1 MDHGEDPA
9 WLFFTGSEHRGGEMA
24 LESYS
29 LLEINFVTAA
39 LFMTLTALQEL
50 LTRGSWSDQTRFLEG
65 PPADQPLHPGGLA
78 LFPQRPLGAECFRIR
93 GDEPLVSGDDGR
105 SGNGFFGGETRENM
119 ACHPAGYGR
128 RLVDDAGGM
137 GRLEQPGSPGILS
150 VRSCL
155 LHCAGSPLSLQGR
168 KFQPQR

>member
-24 LESYS
+24 AGKLQPAGNQFCHRG
-29 LLEINFVTAA
+29 IIHDTHGIPGTADP
-39 LFMTLTALQEL
+39 
-50 LTRGSWSDQTRFLEG
+50 GIPGPDQTRFLEG

-105 SGNGFFGGETRENM
+105 SGNGFFGGEAFPKNM

-137 GRLEQPGSPGILS
+137 GGLEQPGSPGIHA
-150 VRSCL
+150 R
-155 LHCAGSPLSLQGR
+155 CAPVCFIALDHR
-168 KFQPQR
+168 